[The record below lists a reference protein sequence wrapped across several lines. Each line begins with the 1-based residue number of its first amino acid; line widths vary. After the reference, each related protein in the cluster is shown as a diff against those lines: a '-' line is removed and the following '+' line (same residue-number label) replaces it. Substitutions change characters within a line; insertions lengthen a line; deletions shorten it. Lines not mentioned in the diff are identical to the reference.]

1 MLTNNSNVKGNYD
14 EKKDF
19 LLGGVKAIT
28 SYQVYWTITKIYAWE
43 GALLNQYF

>member
-1 MLTNNSNVKGNYD
+1 MKYVTLSDCCKILVDLMLTNNSNVKGNYD

-28 SYQVYWTITKIYAWE
+28 SYQVY
-43 GALLNQYF
+43 